1 MCMWEGESS
10 IHAVSRK
17 PSLMPGAHL
26 LQLPT
31 HLCGYK
37 VDMCVCICVCAC
49 KHVCMC
55 IFKHECVCCSSSH
68 PPY

>member
-1 MCMWEGESS
+1 MCMWEDESS
-10 IHAVSRK
+10 IYAVSRK

-37 VDMCVCICVCAC
+37 VDVCVHMCVC
-49 KHVCMC
+49 M
-55 IFKHECVCCSSSH
+55 
-68 PPY
+68 